1 MKSHT
6 NKILESIKQALTE
19 HLPKGGKA
27 LLYICGM
34 RINREEILNQ
44 IKATLHSVAPEAK
57 AILFGSRARG
67 DARDDSDWDIL
78 IILDKEKLEP
88 EDYDKVSFPLT
99 MLGWDLGARINPIMY
114 TMKEWAAS
122 CITPF
127 YKNVEQEGIELV

>member
-1 MKSHT
+1 MKSHA
-6 NKILESIKQALTE
+6 NKVLESIKQALTE

-27 LLYICGM
+27 LL
-34 RINREEILNQ
+34 
-44 IKATLHSVAPEAK
+44 
-57 AILFGSRARG
+57 FGSQARG
-67 DARDDSDWDIL
+67 DARIDSDWDI
-78 IILDKEKLEP
+78 KEKLEP

-127 YKNVEQEGIELV
+127 CKNVEQEGIKLV

>member
-1 MKSHT
+1 MTVSLSNLSNLSDLARKRV
-6 NKILESIKQALTE
+6 AV
-19 HLPKGGKA
+19 A
-27 LLYICGM
+27 
-34 RINREEILNQ
+34 RI
-44 IKATLHSVAPEAK
+44 
-57 AILFGSRARG
+57 
-67 DARDDSDWDIL
+67 DSDWDIL

>member
-27 LLYICGM
+27 LL
-34 RINREEILNQ
+34 
-44 IKATLHSVAPEAK
+44 
-57 AILFGSRARG
+57 FGSQARG
-67 DARDDSDWDIL
+67 DARIDSDWDIGVRL
-78 IILDKEKLEP
+78 VGSEMCIRDR
-88 EDYDKVSFPLT
+88 
-99 MLGWDLGARINPIMY
+99 LGWDLGARINPIMY

>member
-1 MKSHT
+1 M
-6 NKILESIKQALTE
+6 
-19 HLPKGGKA
+19 
-27 LLYICGM
+27 
-34 RINREEILNQ
+34 
-44 IKATLHSVAPEAK
+44 
-57 AILFGSRARG
+57 
-67 DARDDSDWDIL
+67 
-78 IILDKEKLEP
+78 EP

>member
-27 LLYICGM
+27 LL
-34 RINREEILNQ
+34 
-44 IKATLHSVAPEAK
+44 
-57 AILFGSRARG
+57 FGSQARG
-67 DARDDSDWDIL
+67 DARIDSDWDIL
-78 IILDKEKLEP
+78 II
-88 EDYDKVSFPLT
+88 FPLT

>member
-1 MKSHT
+1 MNQKEIDITQKRKARIRQKNPNADIVLYGSH
-6 NKILESIKQALTE
+6 
-19 HLPKGGKA
+19 
-27 LLYICGM
+27 
-34 RINREEILNQ
+34 
-44 IKATLHSVAPEAK
+44 
-57 AILFGSRARG
+57 ARG
-67 DARDDSDWDIL
+67 QSHKESDWDIL